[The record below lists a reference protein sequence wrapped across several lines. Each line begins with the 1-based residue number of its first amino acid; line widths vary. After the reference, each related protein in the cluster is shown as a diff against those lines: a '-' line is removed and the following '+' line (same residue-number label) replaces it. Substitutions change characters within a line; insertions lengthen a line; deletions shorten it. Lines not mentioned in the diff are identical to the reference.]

1 MKKNIAIIGCGY
13 WGSIVIN
20 CIKNLK
26 KVKEIYIY
34 DEDLNK
40 VNIIKKRFGDFVK
53 IINFKDISNNNNIKF
68 LYLATPPSKNLKLI
82 KKILP
87 LNKNILLE
95 KPGFSKVNEFK
106 IVKKELKKTKSKL
119 RFGYIYLYH
128 DYIKKLKKIINKK
141 DFGKIKHI
149 KFQRQNFGPIR
160 NDVNAFADL
169 ATHDLSILK
178 FLFKKKIELKNY
190 TKHDVLRNKS
200 GDIISANFTVNNIP
214 VDINVSW
221 LNPEKI
227 RKITIISNKNML
239 LFDEMNKDEP
249 IQIFNNYANYPK
261 LSKFTKSYF
270 SQKAFVY
277 KGRSKKIK
285 LNVKNSLDNE
295 ILDFLNDR
303 KNISNINFAEDIIR
317 ISKKIID

>member
-1 MKKNIAIIGCGY
+1 MKKNILIIGCGY
-13 WGSIVIN
+13 WGTIVIN

-26 KVKEIYIY
+26 KFKEIYIC
-34 DEDLNK
+34 DEDPK
-40 VNIIKKRFGDFVK
+40 KIIIIKKRFGNFVK
-53 IINFKDISNNNNIKF
+53 NIKLKDISNNKNIKF
-68 LYLATPPSKNLKLI
+68 IYLATPPSKNLKLI

-87 LNKNILLE
+87 LNRNILLE
-95 KPGFSKVNEFK
+95 KPGFSKLNEFK
-106 IVKKELKKTKSKL
+106 IVRKELKKTKSKL

-128 DYIKKLKKIINKK
+128 NYIKLLKKLINQKR
-141 DFGKIKHI
+141 FGKIKYI

-160 NDVNAFADL
+160 NDVNSFADL

-178 FLFKKKIELKNY
+178 FLLRKKIKLKDY
-190 TKHDVLRNKS
+190 TKHDVLRYKS
-200 GDIISANFTVNNIP
+200 GDIVYANFIVNKIP

-227 RKITIISNKNML
+227 RKIIIISNKNMI
-239 LFDEMNKDEP
+239 LFDEMSKDKP
-249 IQIFNNYANYPK
+249 IQIFNNFANYPK

-270 SQKAFVY
+270 SEKAFIY
-277 KGRSKKIK
+277 KGKSKQIK

-303 KNISNINFAEDIIR
+303 KNISDINFAEDIIR
-317 ISKKIID
+317 ISNKVIN